1 MKTKNEQNRELS
13 IVRWNICSGNYKSM
27 ERNWYNYLRIPD
39 PTNSN
44 IVTMSTGGTRQMV
57 HGFSSLIALPENL
70 DSLVLQDDSERSVT
84 LIPGYL
90 PPSFGILV
98 RWAFKWWRD
107 TYPVRHWFKS
117 KWVNESRK
125 CHTNTTLGWKKTSVV
140 ECAYCSYRR
149 SSSIPGSLTP
159 QLTLI
164 YL

>member
-1 MKTKNEQNRELS
+1 
-13 IVRWNICSGNYKSM
+13 M

-90 PPSFGILV
+90 PP
-98 RWAFKWWRD
+98 
-107 TYPVRHWFKS
+107 
-117 KWVNESRK
+117 
-125 CHTNTTLGWKKTSVV
+125 
-140 ECAYCSYRR
+140 R
-149 SSSIPGSLTP
+149 SASLCTGHSSGEEIHI
-159 QLTLI
+159 Q
-164 YL
+164 